1 MPMLTYILYYFL
13 KTKKISSDLLSY
25 KKELEKINTEVDSQ
39 LEAFNK
45 KVGEFIFKKEVFNNN
60 FIVVDNSLRQLGNNL
75 GKLSST
81 LYSANKEVTVLNKK
95 YLQQEKNSKEFF
107 VKKIPEF
114 ELKVWNDTYKKI
126 LDQFKE
132 HENKYVEFRDRLEK
146 ANPNSVN
153 PGIMTWADSQDPDL
167 KIWNNLRSVMDDIAI
182 YDLNQ
187 QQIVYNINTLSREI
201 DSLEKYLMC

>member
-75 GKLSST
+75 DKLNST

-114 ELKVWNDTYKKI
+114 ELKV
-126 LDQFKE
+126 
-132 HENKYVEFRDRLEK
+132 
-146 ANPNSVN
+146 
-153 PGIMTWADSQDPDL
+153 
-167 KIWNNLRSVMDDIAI
+167 
-182 YDLNQ
+182 
-187 QQIVYNINTLSREI
+187 
-201 DSLEKYLMC
+201 